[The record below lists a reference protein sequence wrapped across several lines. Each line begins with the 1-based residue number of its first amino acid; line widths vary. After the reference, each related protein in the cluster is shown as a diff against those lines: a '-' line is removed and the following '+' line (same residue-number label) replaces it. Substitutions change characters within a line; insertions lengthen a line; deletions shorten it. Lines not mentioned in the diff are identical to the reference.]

1 MKNWEWKWFISLQ
14 STYLEW
20 FECLPAWH
28 NSYYRKPASF
38 LCLGELSRLFLKVGS
53 DSTISS
59 CTRSQEIFLRVPFAM
74 APFPETSS
82 LFSSFMSII
91 SPSLN
96 SSVCMFNI
104 FWRTAVPTFWPSA
117 EIYLFYNSIDASV
130 KFYSWHY
137 YFPFILLYFHLHLLI
152 HFCKISLVWIVGRQR
167 GNEHIMNFAVSVW
180 TESYAQWPIT
190 DIEKVIGLDTS
201 HDLHLSFMEGFVD
214 WQAFVAK
221 ICTLLAIHS

>member
-1 MKNWEWKWFISLQ
+1 MVFSLQ

-28 NSYYRKPASF
+28 NTYYRKPASF
-38 LCLGELSRLFLKVGS
+38 LYLGELSRFFLKVGS
-53 DSTISS
+53 GSTISS

-82 LFSSFMSII
+82 LFSSFVSII

-117 EIYLFYNSIDASV
+117 EIYLFYNSIYASV

-137 YFPFILLYFHLHLLI
+137 YFSFILLYFHLHLS
-152 HFCKISLVWIVGRQR
+152 ISVKYHLYESLGDKEVTNTLWTLL
-167 GNEHIMNFAVSVW
+167 SVW
-180 TESYAQWPIT
+180 TESYAHWPIT

-221 ICTLLAIHS
+221 IYTLLAIHS